1 MKDCPEAQEP
11 QPDNPVDPGPAYPP
25 YVASPYR
32 EMHLYLLLFVSFTTG
47 AAISIIVNE
56 ALTATGSPLDTVRSI
71 IQDMWRAAGAGAV
84 FAVTMAFVFKTV
96 RLVSRC
102 LRRLPF
108 RSRQGRTESDQSEKE

>member
-1 MKDCPEAQEP
+1 MKDRPEAQEP
-11 QPDNPVDPGPAYPP
+11 QPDNPVDPGPACPP

-32 EMHLYLLLFVSFTTG
+32 EMHLYVLLFVSFTTG

-56 ALTATGSPLDTVRSI
+56 ALTATGSPLDTVHDI
-71 IQDMWRAAGAGAV
+71 LQNMCHAAGAGAV